1 MGHSVTLVLKDRIC
15 LLLALAG
22 ALACSVVPHAD
33 GNHGKDGIWYGE
45 GAVFTMGWKTS
56 TIASSKF
63 SSHVAYTENT
73 NNKNRFGCACPS
85 VGLYKVNYK
94 LLHRQFAAMML
105 CGGSC
110 SKVSEGR

>member
-33 GNHGKDGIWYGE
+33 GNRGKDGIWYGE

-56 TIASSKF
+56 IIAQANLAVMW
-63 SSHVAYTENT
+63 HTQRIQT
-73 NNKNRFGCACPS
+73 TRT
-85 VGLYKVNYK
+85 
-94 LLHRQFAAMML
+94 
-105 CGGSC
+105 GSD
-110 SKVSEGR
+110 VHAHQ